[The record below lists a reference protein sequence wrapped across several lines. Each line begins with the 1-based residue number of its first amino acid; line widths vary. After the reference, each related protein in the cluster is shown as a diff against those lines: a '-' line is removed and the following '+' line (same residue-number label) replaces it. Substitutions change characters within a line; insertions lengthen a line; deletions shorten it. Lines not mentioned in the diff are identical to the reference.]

1 MKNDEIIQALIN
13 WLNSKGISYTDQLTE
28 EELIELQKM
37 KTNIDNY
44 NNMILMTILENK
56 DFSDKYKE
64 LCNLMDIENKKF
76 EGYRKLLNEKYHM
89 SLH

>member
-56 DFSDKYKE
+56 NFSDKYKE

-76 EGYRKLLNEKYHM
+76 EEYRKLLNEKYHM